1 MKIKMILFYAS
12 IYLLT
17 IFIQPQYTQY
27 DKIEINEIGI
37 DELSEI
43 INDRNDKV
51 LLLNIWATWC
61 VPCKEEFP
69 GLIKISN
76 QYKDKIDVVG
86 ISIDYPDELESK
98 IYPFVN
104 EVQLSFTNYVNGEK
118 DAEKFINF
126 LNGEWSGAI
135 PATFIYDINGNQV
148 ESFIGKKSFEEFEEV
163 ALNYIN

>member
-1 MKIKMILFYAS
+1 MILFYAS